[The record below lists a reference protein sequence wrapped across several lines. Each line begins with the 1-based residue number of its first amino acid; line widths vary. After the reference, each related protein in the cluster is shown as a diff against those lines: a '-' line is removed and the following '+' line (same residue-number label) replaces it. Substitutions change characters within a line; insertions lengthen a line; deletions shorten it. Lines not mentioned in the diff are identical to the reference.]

1 MDINTAN
8 TVMGGNPIGNEV
20 ETNEDI
26 QRLSDNPEI
35 EKGSGYGPPNE
46 GSGETVPAQDAD
58 YDGQIDGT
66 GDEEPD
72 LSGTNQSGE

>member
-1 MDINTAN
+1 MDITE
-8 TVMGGNPIGNEV
+8 TTGGGAADNGNDQENP
-20 ETNEDI
+20 
-26 QRLSDNPEI
+26 QRLPDKPEEI

-58 YDGQIDGT
+58 YDGQLDGT

-72 LSGTNQSGE
+72 LSGTNQPSE